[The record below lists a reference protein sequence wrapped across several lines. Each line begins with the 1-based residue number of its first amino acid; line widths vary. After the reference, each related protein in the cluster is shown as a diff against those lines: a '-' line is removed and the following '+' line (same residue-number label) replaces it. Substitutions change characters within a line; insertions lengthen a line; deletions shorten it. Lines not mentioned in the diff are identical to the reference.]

1 MTETKMDGER
11 MLKFQADRED
21 ADRAFRERESKANR
35 RYRIAE
41 LILVV
46 VTIAA
51 VLIAA
56 FIEKGGQPTINN
68 IIQMPT
74 PLPAS
79 Q

>member
-1 MTETKMDGER
+1 MDGER

-51 VLIAA
+51 VLIVA

-68 IIQMPT
+68 IIKKHKET
-74 PLPAS
+74 P
-79 Q
+79 